1 MEILHILF
9 LAIVQGAAELL
20 PVSSSAHVII
30 AEKLMGLDPTTPFMT
45 LILVCLHTGTM
56 FAVIWYFRKD
66 WKERFFSSKENFM
79 KALRQVVIA
88 TLATGVLGLL
98 LKFIIEKI
106 THDDIEALFGNLS
119 MIGAALIVVGTL
131 IIYTD
136 RVMNRGGSLNKQEPT
151 DKDSLLIGLSQ
162 GLCLPFRG
170 LSRSGV
176 TISTALL
183 QGVNKSVS
191 EGFSFALAV
200 VLTPP
205 VVAKEIHRFWK
216 QEHIVG
222 SEPVH
227 LAQALMPCL
236 LGMVF
241 SFVAGLIALKF
252 LSRWLEQGRWRHF
265 GYYCYAVAAIAFI
278 MSSQGM

>member
-1 MEILHILF
+1 
-9 LAIVQGAAELL
+9 
-20 PVSSSAHVII
+20 
-30 AEKLMGLDPTTPFMT
+30 
-45 LILVCLHTGTM
+45 
-56 FAVIWYFRKD
+56 
-66 WKERFFSSKENFM
+66 M

-119 MIGAALIVVGTL
+119 MIGTALIVVGTL
-131 IIYTD
+131 IIYTE
-136 RVMNRGGSLNKQEPT
+136 RVMNRKPTANKPDPT

-183 QGVNKSVS
+183 QGVNKSAS

-222 SEPVH
+222 SAPVH
-227 LAQALMPCL
+227 LAEALLPCL

-241 SFVAGLIALKF
+241 SFIAGLIALKF
-252 LSRWLEQGRWRHF
+252 LSRWLEQGRWGYF
-265 GYYCYAVAAIAFI
+265 GYYCYAVAAIAFV
-278 MSSQGM
+278 MFFQGM

>member
-30 AEKLMGLDPTTPFMT
+30 AEKLMGIDPTTPFMT
-45 LILVCLHTGTM
+45 LVLVCLHTGTM

-66 WKERFFSSKENFM
+66 WRLRFFSSKANFM

-88 TLATGVLGLL
+88 TAATGILGLF
-98 LKFIIEKI
+98 LKFVIEKI
-106 THDDIEALFGNLS
+106 THDDIEALFGNLG
-119 MIGAALIVVGTL
+119 MIGLALITVGALIVF
-131 IIYTD
+131 TD
-136 RVMNRGGSLNKQEPT
+136 KTTRQQSQNKPEPT
-151 DKDSLLIGLSQ
+151 DKDSLWIGLSQ

-183 QGVNKSVS
+183 QGVNKSVA

-205 VVAKEIHRFWK
+205 VLAKEFHRFWK
-216 QEHIVG
+216 QEHLAG
-222 SEPVH
+222 ALHVH
-227 LAQALMPCL
+227 LTAALLPCL

-241 SFVAGLIALKF
+241 SFIAGLIALKF

-265 GYYCYAVAAIAFI
+265 GYYCFAVAAIAFI
-278 MSSQGM
+278 MYFQGM